1 MYQFQGERLSVIPRT
16 NLCQLINELELHVQK
31 VNATTSIQ
39 RGPQKKITSRG
50 YFSNTGLKIQITFL

>member
-39 RGPQKKITSRG
+39 RGPQKRLQAEDTLVIQ
-50 YFSNTGLKIQITFL
+50 GLRFK